1 MKLNVISMKRFFAI
15 LALLPM
21 LIFSVACEPLPDDSD
36 DQPDEEIVEEYG
48 PYEDI
53 SVVNGKV
60 RFYLMEKKNS
70 TRTAT
75 NMTARDWTKSQVVM
89 NGETYDIA
97 MSDEETP
104 RPYVE
109 VAKAS
114 SYNATLITSTSNKWY
129 DESTTKGVMVPHS
142 QIYHNAISNIKSFP
156 MYASYSKSVGNKLI
170 FNDGFAMIF
179 VKLRGTAKISSIKVE
194 NLSGDAIAGVSNLD
208 AAKGAFEVQKGMDFV
223 ALNCTNKGE
232 FVQLT
237 KEKNTNFRLILA
249 PGEYPE
255 GLKIS
260 ICDSEHG
267 AKFIPSAPMTL
278 APGQVLTI
286 TQNYACEKDLLFY
299 EGFDN
304 FVWGGDIVKG
314 EKGFGFSPTA
324 ATMGETSGQSLTG
337 YENAFAEV
345 PYNNP
350 GAGFVQ
356 PKVWD
361 EVSGKMVGDVH
372 QLSDSYIA
380 SRNLSD
386 WRYLY
391 CVQEHPGYILSGAA
405 ESRGL
410 IQLPLMSSFNSIGDV
425 KVYVRFAVQSGFS
438 GRIDLQA
445 QYGGVIKSA
454 KLNGHSV
461 ELNSV
466 SNRYDATVAKL
477 SIPVDSKLRTP
488 SSSTAAMPWNDL
500 EVVITGATD
509 GTRLAFQN
517 ATIEG
522 SSLRFYIDKFEV
534 RQLNDW
540 KDNSNL
546 RVLLWNVQNGICT
559 DQHNN
564 YDNFVEWIKKWD
576 PDICIWCESESIYED
591 KSNTS
596 SGNSKYLPDNWDKV
610 AARYGH
616 SYVAVGGNRDNYPQ
630 TVTSKFPIT
639 VAQRFTTTDDG
650 GLYGAK
656 YILHG
661 SGHFQIE
668 YNGKKINIVTCH
680 PHPQAYAPGTASAN
694 QAASAAKFEGNYFR
708 EYEIKYLVKKTVN
721 NSKYSDEE
729 YWLFGGDTN
738 SRSPY
743 DKWYHDAN
751 NKLDDTYYLPHKH
764 IIENTNLKDVIAE
777 RYPKESS
784 HFFTSTYGT
793 ARIDILYAS
802 PKLFDKITNSIM
814 LMDNWMGNIV
824 RWEYY
829 TSFWDPSDHRPV
841 LVDFNL

>member
-1 MKLNVISMKRFFAI
+1 MKFNLDSMKKLAAT

-21 LIFSVACEPLPDDSD
+21 LIFSVACEPLPDDSNV
-36 DQPDEEIVEEYG
+36 QPDEDIAEEYG

-60 RFYLMEKKNS
+60 RFYVMEKKNA
-70 TRTAT
+70 TRTAA
-75 NMTARDWTKSQVVM
+75 NMTARDWAKSSVIM
-89 NGETYDIA
+89 NGETYKVEFTD
-97 MSDEETP
+97 DETP

-129 DESTTKGVMVPHS
+129 GESTTEGVMVPHS
-142 QIYHNAISNIKSFP
+142 QIHHNAISNIKSFP
-156 MYASYSKSVGNKLI
+156 MYASYSKSIGNKLI
-170 FNDGFAMIF
+170 FNDGFAM
-179 VKLRGTAKISSIKVE
+179 VMLKLKGTAKISSIKIDNPAGE
-194 NLSGDAIAGVSNLD
+194 AISGVSNYV
-208 AAKGAFEVQKGMDFV
+208 AKAGSYSVQKGMDFV

-237 KEKNTNFRLILA
+237 EDKTTNFRLMVA
-249 PGEYPE
+249 PGYYPE

-267 AKFIPSAPMTL
+267 AKFISSAALTL
-278 APGQVLTI
+278 EPGQVLSM

-304 FVWGGDIVKG
+304 FVWGGDVVKG
-314 EKGFGFSPTA
+314 EKGFGFSPTS
-324 ATMGETSGQSLTG
+324 ATMGENSGLALTG
-337 YENAFAEV
+337 YESAFVEV

-350 GAGFVQ
+350 GAGFIQ

-425 KVYVRFAVQSGFS
+425 KVYVRFAVQSGFT

-445 QYGGVIKSA
+445 QFGGAIKSA
-454 KLNGHSV
+454 RLNGYSID
-461 ELNSV
+461 LNEV
-466 SNRYDATVAKL
+466 SCRYETTTAKL
-477 SIPVDSKLRTP
+477 SIPVDGKLRVP
-488 SSSTAAMPWNDL
+488 ASSTAANKWNDL

-522 SSLRFYIDKFEV
+522 TNLRFYIDKFEV

-546 RVLLWNVQNGICT
+546 RVMLWNVQNGICT

-576 PDICIWCESESIYED
+576 PDICIWCESESIYKD

-610 AARYGH
+610 ATRYGH
-616 SYVAVGGNRDNYPQ
+616 QYVAVGGNRDNYPQ
-630 TVTSKFPIT
+630 TVTSKVPIT
-639 VAQRFTTTDDG
+639 TVQRFTTTDDA
-650 GLYGAK
+650 GLYNTK
-656 YILHG
+656 YISHG
-661 SGHFQIE
+661 AGHFQIE
-668 YNGKKINIVTCH
+668 YNGKKINIVSCH
-680 PHPQAYAPGTASAN
+680 TWPQAYAPGTASAN
-694 QAASAAKFEGNYFR
+694 QSASSAAFEGDYFR

-721 NSKYSDEE
+721 NSKYADEE

-738 SRSPY
+738 SRSPHDQWFY
-743 DKWYHDAN
+743 DPASIGATK
-751 NKLDDTYYLPHKH
+751 YLTHKH
-764 IIENTNLKDVIAE
+764 ILENTTMKDVISD

-784 HFFTSTYGT
+784 HFFSSTYGS

-802 PKLFDKITNSIM
+802 PKMFDKITNSII
-814 LMDNWMGNIV
+814 LMDNWMGDIQ

-829 TSFWDPSDHRPV
+829 NSFWDPSDHRPV